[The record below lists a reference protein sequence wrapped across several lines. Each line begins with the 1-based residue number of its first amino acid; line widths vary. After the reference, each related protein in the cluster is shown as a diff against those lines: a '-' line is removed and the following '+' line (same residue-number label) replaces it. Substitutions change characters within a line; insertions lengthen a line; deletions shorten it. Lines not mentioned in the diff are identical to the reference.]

1 MSVTKRILRAP
12 QDHVW
17 SILADGWTYPLW
29 VVGAS
34 RIREVEDSWPAVG
47 SKLHHSVGVWPVLI
61 DDHTSVLEVE
71 PLRRILLRARGWPL
85 GEASVDISL
94 VPSGRQTEVTIE
106 EHPSAGPGVFIPDAV
121 NDVGLHWR
129 NTETLRR
136 LAYLAENRPAE
147 LSHTTPN

>member
-12 QDHVW
+12 QDQVW

-34 RIREVEDSWPAVG
+34 RIREVEDSFPAVG

-61 DDHTSVLEVE
+61 DDYTSVLEME

-106 EHPSAGPGVFIPDAV
+106 EHPSARPVRPRRDQRRRAALAQHRDAAPPGVPR
-121 NDVGLHWR
+121 G
-129 NTETLRR
+129 E
-136 LAYLAENRPAE
+136 P
-147 LSHTTPN
+147 PP